1 MFLFYLH
8 VDLLKYQISIEIQEN
23 HMMEKDDN

>member
-8 VDLLKYQISIEIQEN
+8 VDLLKYRISIEIQEN
-23 HMMEKDDN
+23 HIMEKEDN